1 MKQCP
6 NCGRYMTWYCKPWH
20 GTILTGWK
28 CVCGYD
34 ADSAVII
41 NTNCALSLNRLARG
55 QMKLKLLADIRTDL
69 MVCEIEGWSKMEYL
83 NELKELIDGFFE
95 QTERSE

>member
-1 MKQCP
+1 MAK
-6 NCGRYMTWYCKPWH
+6 
-20 GTILTGWK
+20 
-28 CVCGYD
+28 
-34 ADSAVII
+34 ADSAVITD
-41 NTNCALSLNRLARG
+41 TNCAPSLNRLARE